1 MVPGL
6 AESLGCG
13 LGCHKRRTPVKQ
25 DEYPHLCAGNASSC
39 AHLLAASP
47 GLKGQNAGWGTL
59 SACKTL
65 RLFFS
70 CDTRSTFPEFEFK
83 NWIESHVLY
92 SLKWQTEPVYRL
104 CTALFNFLFPFQL
117 VPIFTSL
124 SATFTKGASPVMVA
138 RDNTFCFL
146 KETICTSDGEVSQKK
161 QFVPPMGRYDGK
173 ASGGLCDGKWCRF
186 GGFWNCGNYIMC
198 HGNGKAGTSH
208 AAHLR

>member
-25 DEYPHLCAGNASSC
+25 DGYPHLCAGNASSC

-92 SLKWQTEPVYRL
+92 SLKWQTEPCVQL
-104 CTALFNFLFPFQL
+104 CSIFYFLSSLCPS
-117 VPIFTSL
+117 SL
-124 SATFTKGASPVMVA
+124 SATFTTGASPVMVA
-138 RDNTFCFL
+138 RDTFCNVN
-146 KETICTSDGEVSQKK
+146 TSKSCVFNTS
-161 QFVPPMGRYDGK
+161 
-173 ASGGLCDGKWCRF
+173 
-186 GGFWNCGNYIMC
+186 IMC
-198 HGNGKAGTSH
+198 PCSNLVGKCTVGTVDGH
-208 AAHLR
+208 KLKRQ

>member
-1 MVPGL
+1 MQASWQYGNFHILDQKSVFEAEGLRFNSGLSAVVPGL

-25 DEYPHLCAGNASSC
+25 DGYPHLCAGNASSC

-117 VPIFTSL
+117 VPIFTLRYLYHRGISRYGCKGHILQRKYFQELCFQYFYHVSL
-124 SATFTKGASPVMVA
+124 QQPG
-138 RDNTFCFL
+138 
-146 KETICTSDGEVSQKK
+146 
-161 QFVPPMGRYDGK
+161 
-173 ASGGLCDGKWCRF
+173 W
-186 GGFWNCGNYIMC
+186 
-198 HGNGKAGTSH
+198 
-208 AAHLR
+208 